1 MIQPWRLFRT
11 EWYALGSEIHG
22 GSPSLVGVC
31 VGDHAVINA
40 RLMAAAPLMFNTL
53 VQIRDHLNTA
63 GEGVAL
69 PFRVQLD
76 LRAALDHANQPAYT
90 VGLEP
95 DQP

>member
-1 MIQPWRLFRT
+1 
-11 EWYALGSEIHG
+11 
-22 GSPSLVGVC
+22 
-31 VGDHAVINA
+31 
-40 RLMAAAPLMFNTL
+40 MAAAPLMFNTL

-90 VGLEP
+90 VGLAP